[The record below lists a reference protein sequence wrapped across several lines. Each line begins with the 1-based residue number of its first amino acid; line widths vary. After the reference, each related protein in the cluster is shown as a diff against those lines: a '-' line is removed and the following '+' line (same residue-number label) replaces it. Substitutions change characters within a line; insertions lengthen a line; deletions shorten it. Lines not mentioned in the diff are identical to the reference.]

1 MSRAVRSFKVCQS
14 MREALG
20 VSAHGYNKMVRS
32 CVRIA
37 TSRQSIEG
45 ENCSSTLSTCL
56 RISSRSWRRSR
67 TPRTTPSSYTHPYI
81 RTHNTNA
88 RPVPSKP
95 FHGRSRAPFELDQ
108 MPRTT
113 RSISRRR
120 QYKRLQRHRTSTP
133 QKSIPPTVLRKAL
146 MYRAA
151 YSTIRRD
158 GLSTC

>member
-1 MSRAVRSFKVCQS
+1 MMSRAVRSFKVCQS

-67 TPRTTPSSYTHPYI
+67 TPRTTPSSYTHTHTYAHIKQTRPPRRPSHSMVDHEHHSSWI
-81 RTHNTNA
+81 RCHARLARSLAVANPNA
-88 RPVPSKP
+88 CSAIV
-95 FHGRSRAPFELDQ
+95 
-108 MPRTT
+108 
-113 RSISRRR
+113 RRR
-120 QYKRLQRHRTSTP
+120 HRRAF
-133 QKSIPPTVLRKAL
+133 LRP
-146 MYRAA
+146 
-151 YSTIRRD
+151 
-158 GLSTC
+158 C